1 MTVSDDMD
9 MQVYRDVFLSES
21 AEYIQAIIDGM
32 LVLESDPHDLEPVEV
47 VFRGAHSLKGMA
59 AAMGYERTSELTH
72 KMESLMDTVRK
83 REQSVDGALVDIV
96 LRAVDVAKALID
108 DESNGRAAIDTSSIT
123 SELEVRTQFRSSVPD
138 ATADAA
144 AGAPSA
150 PAHGDMALE
159 PGERVIHASVD
170 LEDTCV
176 LKSVRAYMVVKR
188 LSHMGHVVDTTPS
201 AREIEDELFDHT
213 FEVVV
218 RTRQA
223 VGDVERAI
231 LAVTEVHAARV
242 DEMEVAGGDAAP
254 VETSV
259 PGELHARA
267 RTEVP
272 KLSETQTV
280 RISIGH
286 LDTLVDLVGEL
297 VILRS
302 RLETL
307 AGEADDLR
315 FTEAVERLHAISS
328 DLQHEVMQTR
338 MVPVGNI
345 FNRFPRMVRDLARDL
360 GKDIAFEMDGL
371 DIELDRTVL
380 DEIGDPLVHL
390 LRNAVDHGIESASE
404 RVAADKPGRGCVR
417 LVAARERDQVLISVS
432 DDGGGM
438 DPDRIWAKAVERG
451 MVDPADRDGYS
462 ADDVLMLTCTPGFST
477 ADVATKVSGRG
488 VGLDVVRGK
497 IEYLGGSLHIRQRPT
512 GGTEFELSLP
522 LTLAIIQ
529 ALLVRSSGQ
538 TFALPLGAVTEVF
551 APDEIDAGS
560 VDGMPVVTLRDGRIV
575 SLHRLDVLLGF
586 SDDATRLPGP
596 REHVVLVETGDVA
609 RALSVESLT
618 GRQEI
623 VIKPLSRMFRGVRG
637 LGGATVLGDGSV
649 ALILDPRMLF
659 SMGGER

>member
-1 MTVSDDMD
+1 MTVSDEMD

-21 AEYIQAIIDGM
+21 AEYIQAIIEGM
-32 LVLESDPHDLEPVEV
+32 LALESNPNDLEPVEV

-83 REQSVDGALVDIV
+83 REQRVDGALVDLV

-108 DESNGRAAIDTSSIT
+108 DESNGHAAVDTSSIT
-123 SELEVRTQFRSSVPD
+123 SELEARTLPGA

-144 AGAPSA
+144 PAASAISHAGLS
-150 PAHGDMALE
+150 LE
-159 PGERVIHASVD
+159 PGERVVHASVD
-170 LEDTCV
+170 LEDECV
-176 LKSVRAYMVVKR
+176 LKSVRAYMVLKR
-188 LSHMGHVVDTTPS
+188 LSHMGEVLDTTPS

-213 FEVVV
+213 FDVVI
-218 RTRQA
+218 RTRQS

-231 LAVTEVHAARV
+231 LGVAEVHTARV
-242 DEMEVAGGDAAP
+242 QE
-254 VETSV
+254 VETTDAGAEAPAPTV
-259 PGELHARA
+259 AGELHARA

-297 VILRS
+297 VILRA

-307 AGEADDLR
+307 AAEADDVR
-315 FTEAVERLHAISS
+315 FTESVERLHSISS

-360 GKDIAFEMDGL
+360 GKDVAFEMEGL

-390 LRNAVDHGIESASE
+390 LRNAVDHGIESGPQ
-404 RVAADKPGRGCVR
+404 RAAAGKPERGCVR
-417 LVAARERDQVLISVS
+417 LVAARERDQVLISVT
-432 DDGGGM
+432 DDGAGM
-438 DPDRIWAKAVERG
+438 DLDRIWRKAVERG
-451 MVDPADRDGYS
+451 MVTEAERDGFT
-462 ADDVLMLTCTPGFST
+462 AEDVLMLTCTPGFST

-488 VGLDVVRGK
+488 VGMDVVRGK
-497 IEYLGGSLHIRQRPT
+497 IEYLGGSLHIRPRAA

-529 ALLVRSSGQ
+529 ALLVSASGQ
-538 TFALPLGAVTEVF
+538 TFALPLSAVTEVF
-551 APDEIDAGS
+551 APGDIDAGT
-560 VDGMPVVTLRDGRIV
+560 VDGMPVLTLRDGRIV
-575 SLHRLDVLLGF
+575 SLHRLDVMLGF
-586 SDDATRLPGP
+586 SEDATRLPGP
-596 REHVVLVETGDVA
+596 REHIVLVEVGDVA
-609 RALSVESLT
+609 RALAVEALT

-659 SMGGER
+659 SMRGDR